1 MTEKQLRQNTV
12 AIFESWAGL
21 KESDGSHMKIINI
34 YNSHTP
40 LARGYKVKSTD
51 AWCAVAVSAVAIQ
64 AGLTD
69 IIPVECGCGEQI
81 KLWKQMGR
89 WQEADDYVPD
99 VADVIYYD
107 WDDDGK
113 GDNTGWPDHV
123 GMVVSVSGST
133 ILVIEGNKSDAVGY
147 RNIQV
152 NGKNIRGYG
161 LPDYASKATAE
172 APADEPSTPPSV
184 SGYST
189 GLYKVNVSALNIRK
203 GPGTNYDVCG
213 CITDKGTYTAVE
225 MSGSW
230 GRLKSGAGWINC
242 SSKYCT
248 YAGAAD
254 GGAAAKPVNP
264 YPVPTRTIYR
274 ATPTLAGDDV
284 RWVQWELIQAG
295 HSIDLDGRFGPASD
309 AALRAYQT
317 AHGLE
322 VDGRCGPAT
331 RASMQAD

>member
-12 AIFESWAGL
+12 AIFESWLGL
-21 KESDGSHMKIINI
+21 KESDGSHMQIINI

-64 AGLTD
+64 ACLTD

-81 KLWKQMGR
+81 KLFQAMGR
-89 WQEADDYVPD
+89 WQEADDYVPQM
-99 VADVIYYD
+99 ADVIYYN

-123 GMVVSVSGST
+123 GMVVSVSGND
-133 ILVIEGNKSDAVGY
+133 IRVIEGNKSDAVGY

-161 LPDYASKATAE
+161 LPDYASKATA
-172 APADEPSTPPSV
+172 DEP
-184 SGYST
+184 
-189 GLYKVNVSALNIRK
+189 A
-203 GPGTNYDVCG
+203 
-213 CITDKGTYTAVE
+213 GTYTVDQGDTLWALAE
-225 MSGSW
+225 RYLGSGSRYTEIMTLN
-230 GRLKSGAGWINC
+230 GLTSDVLMIGQVLKIPGAG
-242 SSKYCT
+242 
-248 YAGAAD
+248 
-254 GGAAAKPVNP
+254 GGAAKPANP

-274 ATPTLAGDDV
+274 ATPTLTGDDV

-295 HSIDLDGRFGPASD
+295 HSIDLDGRFGPAST
-309 AALRAYQT
+309 AALKAYQA

>member
-12 AIFESWAGL
+12 AIFESWAGVN
-21 KESDGSHMKIINI
+21 ESDGSHLQIINI

-40 LARGYKVKSTD
+40 LPRGYKVKSTD
-51 AWCAVAVSAVAIQ
+51 AWCAVSVSAVGIQ
-64 AGLTD
+64 AGMTD

-81 KLWKQMGR
+81 KLFQQMGR

-107 WDDDGK
+107 WDDNGK

-133 ILVIEGNKSDAVGY
+133 IRVIEGNKSDAVGY
-147 RNIQV
+147 REIAV

-172 APADEPSTPPSV
+172 APA
-184 SGYST
+184 
-189 GLYKVNVSALNIRK
+189 
-203 GPGTNYDVCG
+203 
-213 CITDKGTYTAVE
+213 GTYTVVKGDTLWALAE
-225 MSGSW
+225 RYLGSGSRYTEIMALN
-230 GRLKSGAGWINC
+230 GLTSDVLIIGQVLKIPGAG
-242 SSKYCT
+242 
-248 YAGAAD
+248 
-254 GGAAAKPVNP
+254 GGAAKPSNP

-274 ATPTLAGDDV
+274 TTPTMTGDDV
-284 RWVQWELIQAG
+284 LWVQWELNQAG
-295 HSIDLDGRFGPASD
+295 YNVAMDSHFGPD
-309 AALRAYQT
+309 CDKKLRAYQ
-317 AHGLE
+317 ADHGLE

-331 RASMQAD
+331 RACMQAA

>member
-1 MTEKQLRQNTV
+1 MTEKQLRQSTV

-69 IIPVECGCGEQI
+69 IIPTECGCGEQI
-81 KLWKQMGR
+81 KLFQAMGR
-89 WQEADDYVPD
+89 WQENDGYVPQTG
-99 VADVIYYD
+99 DVIYYD
-107 WDDDGK
+107 WDDSGA

-123 GMVVSVSGST
+123 GMVVSVSGNN
-133 ILVIEGNKSDAVGY
+133 IRVIEGNKSDTVGY
-147 RNIQV
+147 RTIQI

-172 APADEPSTPPSV
+172 APA
-184 SGYST
+184 
-189 GLYKVNVSALNIRK
+189 
-203 GPGTNYDVCG
+203 
-213 CITDKGTYTAVE
+213 GTYTVAQGDTLWALAE
-225 MSGSW
+225 RYLGSGSRYTEIMSLN
-230 GRLKSGAGWINC
+230 GLTSDVITVGQVLKIPGQEGDT
-242 SSKYCT
+242 K
-248 YAGAAD
+248 
-254 GGAAAKPVNP
+254 KPVNP

-274 ATPTLAGDDV
+274 ATPTLTGEDV
-284 RWVQWELIQAG
+284 KWVQWELIQAG

-309 AALRAYQT
+309 KALRAYQQ

>member
-12 AIFESWAGL
+12 AIFEGWLGL
-21 KESDGSHMKIINI
+21 KESDGSHMQIINI
-34 YNSHTP
+34 YNSYNP
-40 LARGYKVKSTD
+40 LPRGYKLKPTD
-51 AWCAVAVSAVAIQ
+51 PWCAGALSGVAIK

-81 KLWKQMGR
+81 KLFQAMGR
-89 WQEADDYVPD
+89 WQEADDYVPQM
-99 VADVIYYD
+99 ADVIYYD
-107 WDDDGK
+107 WDDNGK

-133 ILVIEGNKSDAVGY
+133 IRVIEGNKSDAVGY
-147 RNIQV
+147 REIAV

-161 LPDYASKATAE
+161 TPDYASKATAE
-172 APADEPSTPPSV
+172 APA
-184 SGYST
+184 
-189 GLYKVNVSALNIRK
+189 
-203 GPGTNYDVCG
+203 
-213 CITDKGTYTAVE
+213 GTYTVARGDTLWALAE
-225 MSGSW
+225 RYLGSGSRYTEIMALN
-230 GRLKSGAGWINC
+230 GLTSDVLMIGQVLKIPGAG
-242 SSKYCT
+242 
-248 YAGAAD
+248 GE
-254 GGAAAKPVNP
+254 AAKPTNP

-274 ATPTLAGDDV
+274 ATPTLTGEDV
-284 RWVQWELIQAG
+284 KWVQWELIQAG